1 MRKGATMPQVDTP
14 WVGLAALVAMFVIPF
29 LPNWL
34 FEGPR
39 TIRHRPRRHICAD
52 CGAPWTPRHTCELDG
67 QEDRRPLQGQL
78 RRIAPSKALV
88 PRRRSVEKIG
98 NF

>member
-1 MRKGATMPQVDTP
+1 MPQVDTP

-39 TIRHRPRRHICAD
+39 TIRHRPKRHVCAD
-52 CGAPWTPRHTCELDG
+52 CGAPWTRRHACGLDER
-67 QEDRRPLQGQL
+67 EDARPLKGQI
-78 RRIAPSKALV
+78 RRVTPTRALV
-88 PRRRSVEKIG
+88 PRRRSVERIG
-98 NF
+98 NS